1 MAEQVCSICK
11 KTFTSE
17 EPAVLAISAYGNPRY
32 ICEECEALLDTAT
45 LGTDTDEVGKA
56 IGRLGSYA
64 AGLNINDEVVFGSV
78 SSLLEEANSRLTRIL
93 AGTYDFEE
101 DSAESDSMLEE
112 IPEELLESEED
123 RLLDEEEAVARE
135 KTDKLVTWI
144 SAIIFVGAMAY
155 FLISLILRYVR

>member
-1 MAEQVCSICK
+1 MAEHICSICK
-11 KTFTSE
+11 KTFASE

-56 IGRLGSYA
+56 IGRLGVYA
-64 AGLNINDEVVFGSV
+64 ENLNINDEVVFGSV
-78 SSLLEEANSRLTRIL
+78 SSLLSEANTRLTKIL
-93 AGTYDFEE
+93 AGTDDFEE
-101 DSAESDSMLEE
+101 DTAELDGELDE

-123 RLLDEEEAVARE
+123 RLLDEEEAAARE

-144 SAIIFVGAMAY
+144 SAVIFAGAIAY
-155 FLISLILRYVR
+155 FLISLILRYV